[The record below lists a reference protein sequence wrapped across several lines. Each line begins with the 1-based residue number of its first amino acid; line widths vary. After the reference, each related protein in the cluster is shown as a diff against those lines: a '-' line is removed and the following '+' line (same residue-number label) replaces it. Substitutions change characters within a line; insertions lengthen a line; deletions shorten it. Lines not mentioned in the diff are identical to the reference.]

1 MNHMNRRTL
10 LSWLGAFVAGTVAP
24 LSTMAGTRRQKR
36 VGILSLETLGVAHA
50 DQMPQLHAYLEGALL
65 PVLHRIHEGPKL
77 VLEAIVAPRTP
88 QALLLTGF
96 ASFEEMLDIRGRI
109 TADWATRQSRA
120 DLESV
125 PILDHVQSQV
135 LLIDPESLLRLPPAS
150 KPLETG
156 VFEIRSYHA
165 PGSHEAPPENL
176 AAVLNRAGIHP
187 LLEASTGVGEH
198 LPRFTY
204 LIPFASL
211 AARQDAWASLETN
224 PEWLN
229 LQRESLVRH
238 GAPIKVTEKSIYKLA
253 PYSSLA

>member
-10 LSWLGAFVAGTVAP
+10 LSWLGAFAAGTVAP
-24 LSTMAGTRRQKR
+24 LSAIAGTRREKR
-36 VGILSLETLGVAHA
+36 AGILSLETFGLAHV
-50 DQMPQLHAYLEGALL
+50 DQMPKLHAYLEGALL
-65 PVLHRIHEGPKL
+65 PVLNQVHEGPKL

-88 QALLLTGF
+88 QVLLLTGF
-96 ASFEEMLDIRGRI
+96 SSFKEMLEIRDRV
-109 TADWATRQSRA
+109 AAHSATRQARA
-120 DLESV
+120 DLESMAV
-125 PILDHVQSQV
+125 LEHVQSQV
-135 LLIDPESLLRLPPAS
+135 LLLNPESLGLLAAGE
-150 KPLETG
+150 PLETG

-165 PGSHEAPPENL
+165 PGREAAPL
-176 AAVLNRAGIHP
+176 QRFSAVLNRAGIHP
-187 LLEASTGVGEH
+187 VLEASTAVGEH

-211 AARQDAWASLETN
+211 ASRQNAWTGLDTN

-229 LQRESLVRH
+229 LQRESVARH